1 MRTKENS
8 GVVASVII
16 PAHDERDAI
25 ARQLEALTRQVECP
39 KFEVIVVANRCSDD
53 TIDVSRSFAG
63 QLDLH
68 VLEADDSASAAY
80 ARNVGARH
88 ASGEYFLFCDADD
101 EVRPEWVSGMVEGL
115 ASGRADFVAGS
126 IELDRSRLPTWIY
139 HWRYF
144 DRVKNGIFVNRQPL
158 PIFMTASLGVSRS
171 AFTSVGGFDE
181 SFPGAAGEDVHF
193 VRSLFRSGQRLGP
206 AHRAKVLYSPRTRF
220 APALAQSRAYHRA
233 RLANADIEGRGQHPA
248 SLLGNM
254 KRALR
259 KIAAIAI
266 RRRYIHPLL
275 VLALLSEGVAC
286 WRIDR
291 RWQRRGTS
299 GTISQSFSD
308 YCVPPETPL
317 VGGCALRVP
326 GGKADG
332 FLQTPKGA
340 EMGTHRLI
348 EVLLPIGGRMVDV
361 GANIGSLTIAGALQS
376 GPEGRVFAFE
386 PGLEARTCL
395 IANVERHGVDDRVTD
410 SSQAVGSESAQK
422 VLYTYAN
429 SLLSGF
435 AKALDRYRTGEPIR
449 QELVEVVALDDV
461 ISERVDLLK
470 IDVEGFEHEVLV
482 GAQRVIEQ
490 SSDLA
495 VIFEV
500 NFPVL
505 RNLGRAAS
513 DLLGHFPRSDWQLYG
528 IDEEEV
534 DAPLVTLDEEGFHV
548 ESLTSSRYLNVLA
561 VRNSRASTVDSLV
574 KH

>member
-1 MRTKENS
+1 
-8 GVVASVII
+8 
-16 PAHDERDAI
+16 
-25 ARQLEALTRQVECP
+25 
-39 KFEVIVVANRCSDD
+39 
-53 TIDVSRSFAG
+53 
-63 QLDLH
+63 
-68 VLEADDSASAAY
+68 
-80 ARNVGARH
+80 
-88 ASGEYFLFCDADD
+88 
-101 EVRPEWVSGMVEGL
+101 
-115 ASGRADFVAGS
+115 
-126 IELDRSRLPTWIY
+126 
-139 HWRYF
+139 
-144 DRVKNGIFVNRQPL
+144 
-158 PIFMTASLGVSRS
+158 
-171 AFTSVGGFDE
+171 
-181 SFPGAAGEDVHF
+181 
-193 VRSLFRSGQRLGP
+193 
-206 AHRAKVLYSPRTRF
+206 
-220 APALAQSRAYHRA
+220 
-233 RLANADIEGRGQHPA
+233 
-248 SLLGNM
+248 
-254 KRALR
+254 
-259 KIAAIAI
+259 
-266 RRRYIHPLL
+266 
-275 VLALLSEGVAC
+275 
-286 WRIDR
+286 
-291 RWQRRGTS
+291 
-299 GTISQSFSD
+299 
-308 YCVPPETPL
+308 
-317 VGGCALRVP
+317 
-326 GGKADG
+326 
-332 FLQTPKGA
+332 
-340 EMGTHRLI
+340 MGTHRLI